1 MPAGKVRLDR
11 FITFSK
17 LIDQVYAD
25 PTPLP
30 DYLAHEC
37 EQAEH
42 ALMSTCANVG
52 STIDPHLARLFAIPL
67 RVS

>member
-1 MPAGKVRLDR
+1 MPARKVRLDR
-11 FITFSK
+11 FIT
-17 LIDQVYAD
+17 LIDLIEKAYAG

-37 EQAEH
+37 EQAER
-42 ALMSTCANVG
+42 ALMSTSAKAG
-52 STIDPHLARLFAIPL
+52 STTDPHLARLFAIPL